1 MQDQELKRV
10 EASHI
15 FGSYVMNTTGNMSS
29 DFGRSGILNRDE
41 ATIQLFEMIEDY
53 IEQA

>member
-1 MQDQELKRV
+1 MYQQEQKRV

-15 FGSYVMNTTGNMSS
+15 FGSYVMNTTGNMMSEP
-29 DFGRSGILNRDE
+29 GKSGILNRDDS
-41 ATIQLFEMIEDY
+41 TIKLFEMIQDY